1 MENVIPKTCDWLQT
15 KVETFHPE
23 SNTVVTSD
31 GNKVYCPVICIF
43 IFQKIYCRGSV
54 FLCVWGWG
62 AFLGG
67 GDSSPM
73 VHPLSPV

>member
-1 MENVIPKTCDWLQT
+1 MEKVIPKTCDWLQT

-43 IFQKIYCRGSV
+43 IFQKIYYQGSV
-54 FLCVWGWG
+54 FFVCVGLGCIFGRWG
-62 AFLGG
+62 
-67 GDSSPM
+67 
-73 VHPLSPV
+73 